1 MMAISRKARIAYN
14 GPAIENGEM
23 DVRDLAPALIAFADL
38 VESVNNVL
46 KGEQKIKVMLNQD
59 SLQRGSF
66 DITFILIR
74 VFSTKFLYLYRL
86 QKQMD

>member
-1 MMAISRKARIAYN
+1 MAISRKARIAYN
-14 GPAIENGEM
+14 GTAIENGEM

-46 KGEQKIKVMLNQD
+46 DGEQSIKVMLNQD

-66 DITFILIR
+66 DITFILNMGILDQ
-74 VFSTKFLYLYRL
+74 VSEP
-86 QKQMD
+86 QSIE